1 MRGFFKEFKEFAVKG
16 NMMDMAIGIIIGAS
30 FNAVVNTL
38 VKKIIMPPLTL
49 LTKGINFEDRKFV
62 LREEEVGVNGKI
74 VDPEVAI
81 GYGEMISVLLDFLIV
96 AFTIYLVVRFLNRL
110 RKRSEN
116 PKDKAVETPKNI
128 ELLSNIENLLKEQNT
143 LLKNQKRKED

>member
-1 MRGFFKEFKEFAVKG
+1 MKGFFKEFKEFAVKG

-49 LTKGINFEDRKFV
+49 LTKGINFEDRKIV
-62 LREEEVGVNGKI
+62 LREEELGENGKI

-81 GYGEMISVLLDFLIV
+81 GYGEMISALLDFLIV

-110 RKRSEN
+110 RSRSEN

-128 ELLSNIENLLKEQNT
+128 ELLSKIEAHLEEQNK
-143 LLKNQKRKED
+143 LLKNQEKKG

>member
-62 LREEEVGVNGKI
+62 LREEEVGLNGKI

>member
-1 MRGFFKEFKEFAVKG
+1 MKGFFKEFKEFAVKG

-38 VKKIIMPPLTL
+38 VKKVIMPPLTL
-49 LTKGINFEDRKFV
+49 LTKGINFEDRKVV
-62 LREEEVGVNGKI
+62 LREEELGETGKI

-110 RKRSEN
+110 RSRSEN

-143 LLKNQKRKED
+143 LLKNQKRTED